1 MEVVKRCGSRKGKP
15 LKVAA
20 RPPPSLPP
28 WQRIFVAEMTFS
40 ESRTKLSGRTH
51 HEAGFRQMDGKHFIY
66 STTCSPQKT
75 QVSLEIGVLSASR
88 RFWKLAHSQALPSQ
102 PSTVQLL
109 AGQCLPLNQSI
120 IVWQCLKPSVGFP
133 GGSVG
138 KEPGCNMGYL
148 GSISGLGR
156 SPRVGNG
163 CPLQYFCLENSM
175 DIGSWQATVHGVP
188 RSWTQLSWT

>member
-1 MEVVKRCGSRKGKP
+1 MWEQKWQAPKGGSET
-15 LKVAA
+15 
-20 RPPPSLPP
+20 PPSLPP
-28 WQRIFVAEMTFS
+28 WQRIFIAEMTFS

-66 STTCSPQKT
+66 STTCSPQET

-120 IVWQCLKPSVGFP
+120 IV
-133 GGSVG
+133 
-138 KEPGCNMGYL
+138 
-148 GSISGLGR
+148 
-156 SPRVGNG
+156 
-163 CPLQYFCLENSM
+163 
-175 DIGSWQATVHGVP
+175 
-188 RSWTQLSWT
+188 